1 MEEKYQASVVL
12 PLLEERKKTLEERKK
27 KLEGFSIEEIRT
39 F

>member
-12 PLLEERKKTLEERKK
+12 PLLEESKKTLEERKK